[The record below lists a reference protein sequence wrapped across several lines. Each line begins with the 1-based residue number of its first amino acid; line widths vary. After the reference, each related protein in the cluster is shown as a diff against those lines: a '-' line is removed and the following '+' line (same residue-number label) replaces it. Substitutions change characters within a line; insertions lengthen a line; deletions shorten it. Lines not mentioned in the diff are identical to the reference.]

1 MPARALAGFSPS
13 PHLFPAR
20 RQVGSHATAQLA
32 RPALRACNSRC
43 TAAAIL
49 APSVATGDAL
59 KHGTAVR
66 THICKHA
73 VITALHHR
81 QHPTTQGPDPTNQ
94 QEPNSH
100 DQTEVWRSNRADG
113 RGPLTRARR
122 RQHSLRT
129 KQEPTT
135 PPRSLGRSRTNAGGN
150 GSATRKADW
159 ERCGDGHGHIERRSV
174 WSAQQQYETR
184 AGVFATGIK
193 HGGGGGGGGKGRRCS
208 SSVRLQW

>member
-1 MPARALAGFSPS
+1 MPSRIWGGIRSRGEGMAADEGFWLGSDGWLADRCTETTKRMRRRRRMPEGARASTGRLSSS

-49 APSVATGDAL
+49 APSAATGDAL

-73 VITALHHR
+73 VIHR
-81 QHPTTQGPDPTNQ
+81 PPSPPTTQGPDPTNQ

-122 RQHSLRT
+122 
-129 KQEPTT
+129 
-135 PPRSLGRSRTNAGGN
+135 
-150 GSATRKADW
+150 
-159 ERCGDGHGHIERRSV
+159 
-174 WSAQQQYETR
+174 
-184 AGVFATGIK
+184 
-193 HGGGGGGGGKGRRCS
+193 
-208 SSVRLQW
+208 